1 MMRRHKSAW
10 LVAGCL
16 ALGSAFAGQA
26 AAAEPKTAQAG
37 EAKARA
43 KVHFER
49 GIAAYKEGRFK
60 DAIDAFLDAH
70 EQYPSPVLSFNT
82 ARAYEKMGDSAGAL
96 RFYREYLR
104 QSPTASDRTTVEQRV
119 AELEKKLEAR
129 GIQQVTIF
137 SKPEAATVVLDGRP
151 VGVTPWTGEIA
162 PGSHAVTLR
171 REGYKDGNGVFE
183 LAADKALDYSLELK
197 QRPAVESAPEGTTPA
212 PGSNGPADQGPS
224 ERGGGIGIGTWTAFG
239 VGAAALG
246 GALAF
251 ELMRAGA
258 EDDVKNEPT
267 QVARADAFDRMESR
281 QTTARV
287 LAGVG
292 AAAVLAGGVL
302 LYFDLSKSDDTAR
315 ARVGLGCGGDG
326 CGASL
331 KGRF

>member
-1 MMRRHKSAW
+1 
-10 LVAGCL
+10 
-16 ALGSAFAGQA
+16 
-26 AAAEPKTAQAG
+26 
-37 EAKARA
+37 
-43 KVHFER
+43 VHFER
-49 GIAAYKEGRFK
+49 GITAYKEGRFK

-70 EQYPSPVLSFNT
+70 EQYPSPVLSYNM

-104 QSPTASDRTTVEQRV
+104 QSPTASDRATVEQRI

-171 REGYKDGNGVFE
+171 REGYQDGNGVIE
-183 LAADKALDYSLELK
+183 LAAGKALDYSLELK
-197 QRPAVESAPEGTTPA
+197 PKPASATAPVDTAPPAGTSAPPD
-212 PGSNGPADQGPS
+212 SGPTES
-224 ERGGGIGIGTWTAFG
+224 GGIGIGTWTAFG

-267 QVARADAFDRMESR
+267 QLARADAFDRMESR

-292 AAAVLAGGVL
+292 AVAVLAGGVL
-302 LYFDLSKSDDTAR
+302 LYFDLSKSDDSAA